1 MGGFSHDWIE
11 NINSIKNREV
21 SFMFCIIIKFK
32 ESVNRVAGGKGSQ
45 NLQNICCGDLLINE
59 HFKVDGAMFA
69 SSI

>member
-1 MGGFSHDWIE
+1 
-11 NINSIKNREV
+11 
-21 SFMFCIIIKFK
+21 MFCIIIKFK
-32 ESVNRVAGGKGSQ
+32 ESVNGVAGGKGSQ